1 MACLDVEVAVVRV
14 AVVVVVEDDVD
25 ALGEP
30 GESHDGE
37 QLHKQHHLLPRLL
50 TMNLNCFMTSLGVLC
65 QILSDGL
72 GPLDNSRKWKLQTT
86 CICLLNSTSLLRSVR
101 TYLADGRR
109 VSGSLPLPRRRL
121 EAVRIL
127 QCTLDNNS

>member
-1 MACLDVEVAVVRV
+1 MDGPFPQTNNGDKMDGVACLDVEVAVVRV

-50 TMNLNCFMTSLGVLC
+50 RMNLNCCV
-65 QILSDGL
+65 
-72 GPLDNSRKWKLQTT
+72 
-86 CICLLNSTSLLRSVR
+86 
-101 TYLADGRR
+101 
-109 VSGSLPLPRRRL
+109 
-121 EAVRIL
+121 
-127 QCTLDNNS
+127 